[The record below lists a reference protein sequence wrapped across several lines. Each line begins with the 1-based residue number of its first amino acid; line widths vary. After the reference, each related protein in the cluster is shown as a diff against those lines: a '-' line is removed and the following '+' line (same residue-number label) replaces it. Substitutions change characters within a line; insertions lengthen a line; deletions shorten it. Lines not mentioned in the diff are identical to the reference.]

1 MKKTAVLIVILVLL
15 SAVGRAAAED
25 KKKEEISPDF
35 HFVEKVEPVPDNMK
49 VGFDSITSEE
59 VEAYMRFLA
68 SDLLEGRDTDSKMYR
83 VAAHFAAALFRLW
96 QVKPA
101 GDLRIPRRLNIYSTE
116 QKEEEKPERSYFQAV
131 RMQEILESESSIIMD
146 YRSGSLSKTKTFLG
160 KSDYNYYYRSIENV
174 TAPLVFV
181 GYGISEKSIDFDEYK
196 GIDVKGKILL
206 MLDKVP
212 QQDQKDS
219 PFSKGELKSKYRY
232 RGYWRVGNPKVSL
245 AKEKGAAA
253 ILLVRERSQ
262 SYALPKEY
270 DKRPIIP
277 WKDRRLLLINPS
289 LPTGLMDPFPLLV
302 ISPEMADT
310 ILGFSGLS
318 LESLQNKIDSGLK
331 RQSRPLTG
339 ITIAIKHKVK
349 TQSIN
354 CINVLG
360 IIEGSDPE
368 LKKEVVMIGAHLDHL
383 GKMGEYIFNG
393 ADDNASGSAAVL
405 AMARAFALNP
415 VKPKRSIMFALWTGE
430 EKGLLG
436 SRYYVDHPFVPLKKM
451 AAHINLDMVGRS
463 WESKK
468 YLEDRLKRYRIKVP
482 RDIVEK
488 KLDTKNFIM
497 PSTAESS
504 PWLYD
509 IVRESNRYVGFYLY
523 IRKST
528 GSRGSDHA
536 AFARKNVPWMRYLG
550 GLHDDGHEPW
560 DNVER
565 IDFDFL
571 HSITRLTYLTAFH
584 LADR

>member
-1 MKKTAVLIVILVLL
+1 
-15 SAVGRAAAED
+15 
-25 KKKEEISPDF
+25 
-35 HFVEKVEPVPDNMK
+35 
-49 VGFDSITSEE
+49 
-59 VEAYMRFLA
+59 MRFLA
-68 SDLLEGRDTDSKMYR
+68 SDLLEGRDTDSKMYK

-101 GDLRIPRRLNIYSTE
+101 GDLRTPRRLNVFSTD
-116 QKEEEKPERSYFQAV
+116 QKKEEKPERSYLQSV

-146 YRSGSLSKTKTFLG
+146 YRSGPMSKSKTFHG
-160 KSDYNYYYRSIENV
+160 KGDYSYYYRSIEDV
-174 TAPLVFV
+174 KAPLVFV
-181 GYGISEKSIDFDEYK
+181 GYGISEKSIKFDEYK
-196 GIDVKGKILL
+196 GVDVKGKILL

-219 PFSKGELKSKYRY
+219 PFNKGKLKSKYSY

-253 ILLVRERSQ
+253 ILLVRERRQ
-262 SYALPKEY
+262 SYALPKDY

-302 ISPEMADT
+302 ISPEMADN

-318 LESLQNKIDSGLK
+318 LQSLKKKIDSGLK
-331 RQSRPLTG
+331 RQSRPLPG

-349 TQSIN
+349 TQPVN
-354 CINVLG
+354 CVNVLG

-383 GKMGEYIFNG
+383 GKMGDYILNG

-405 AMARAFALNP
+405 SMARAFALNP

-436 SRYYVDHPFVPLKKM
+436 SRYYVDHPFVPLEKM
-451 AAHINLDMVGRS
+451 AAHINLDVVGRA
-463 WESKK
+463 WESKE

-482 RDIVEK
+482 RDIIEK

-497 PSTAESS
+497 PSTAVSS

-509 IVRESNRYVGFYLY
+509 TVRESNRYVGFYLY
-523 IRKST
+523 IRKSKGT
-528 GSRGSDHA
+528 RGSDHA
-536 AFARKNVPWMRYLG
+536 AFARKNVPWVRFVG

-560 DNVER
+560 DNVAR